1 MISFIRDP
9 LSIKISLINYLIQ
22 NEQKK
27 MDINLENFLLSNNN
41 LIAKHLGA
49 TEKNYEKI
57 IRGYF
62 FIGVIECFDESI
74 SKLEKITQINFTID
88 NKKKNISKKYF
99 LKSDLSD
106 EIISRFMIKNVLDYK
121 IYNLAKHLLKE

>member
-1 MISFIRDP
+1 MLCRITVAIFIISAP
-9 LSIKISLINYLIQ
+9 LLCIN
-22 NEQKK
+22 KFK
-27 MDINLENFLLSNNN
+27 LECSDLGINFLLSNNN

-49 TEKNYEKI
+49 NEKNYEKI